1 MSIGQM
7 GDIRQS
13 ILNVKTPPGD
23 GDVFYSAMQKEP
35 ASIRREN
42 SDFQKSYRKYL
53 DSIISTFFDFLVLF
67 SN

>member
-23 GDVFYSAMQKEP
+23 RDVFYSAMQKEP

-42 SDFQKSYRKYL
+42 SDFQKTYRKYL
-53 DSIISTFFDFLVLF
+53 DSIISTFFDFLV
-67 SN
+67 